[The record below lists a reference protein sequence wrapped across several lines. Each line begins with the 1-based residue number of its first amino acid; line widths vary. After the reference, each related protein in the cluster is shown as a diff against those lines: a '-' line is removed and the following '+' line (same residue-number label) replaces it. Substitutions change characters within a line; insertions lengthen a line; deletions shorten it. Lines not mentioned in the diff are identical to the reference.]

1 MVFCCNKERQ
11 RISMLVRTA
20 KNVVGKWVM
29 QMAMQ
34 NKIKEK
40 TETQMAYLLLN
51 QWVIFSRGI
60 KIASCFKKTLECLGA
75 VTLGVF

>member
-1 MVFCCNKERQ
+1 
-11 RISMLVRTA
+11 
-20 KNVVGKWVM
+20 M

-60 KIASCFKKTLECLGA
+60 KIAFCFKKTLQCLGA